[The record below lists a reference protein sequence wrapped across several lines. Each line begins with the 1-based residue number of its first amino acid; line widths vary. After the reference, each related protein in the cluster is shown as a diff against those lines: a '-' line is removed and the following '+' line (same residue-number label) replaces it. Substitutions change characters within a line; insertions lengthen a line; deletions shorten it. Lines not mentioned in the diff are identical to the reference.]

1 MYISIY
7 LFNDIFIVIYKSN
20 LKPPATYIPSGAPY
34 RENHGV
40 TKMPVTVLFNTK
52 KNGKDPPEK
61 DWYGLIY
68 RVCTPNFIWNSAV
81 GIEYPVFRKIYH
93 RTQF

>member
-1 MYISIY
+1 MYIYVHLYISLY

-20 LKPPATYIPSGAPY
+20 LKPPATYIPSGAPC

-52 KNGKDPPEK
+52 KKWKRSPRK
-61 DWYGLIY
+61 GLIWIDLQSLHPKFHMEFS
-68 RVCTPNFIWNSAV
+68 RWD
-81 GIEYPVFRKIYH
+81 
-93 RTQF
+93 